1 MQNNKAVPAW
11 LILILGLAGVALIV
25 ISVIAGLPVLF
36 AGSAGFSIFV
46 LLNTNAPLWC
56 KFGAPVALFTA
67 AIMLPGFSLFE
78 ILPYGLLFSIA
89 CLLWYQERNY
99 SLREIELLETLSNS
113 LSGAKA
119 PSEVA
124 LIAVNSLGSIAGID
138 NAAVFV
144 HDTRKKK
151 LILLSG
157 SRTYRP
163 FLSIPVSRGICGRA
177 VRFKEPQFVSNVLED
192 PDYIDI
198 GPASAS
204 RSAIPLFSGGSV
216 VGLLNVDFL
225 SKGEM
230 TPQRIFLL
238 GKAATVISSFLGQA
252 VRRER
257 FDRSFRRVLNAYREQ
272 KTWRHW
278 LSARQEEEAMLKKS
292 EEPKERLALLLLD
305 VFREPG
311 VLLETETLCRNLVDQ
326 IFEKLGYPNI
336 NIVVKDSLQAD
347 TGATSFHIAA
357 QCGISQ
363 AQYVHVLREDNL
375 KGIWGKVI
383 ESKEPYLCRDCE
395 ADSCYIMGNPAT
407 KCELTVPIVLNET
420 VWGLIDLQSD
430 EKNAFS
436 DDDIRVISFIATNLA
451 ILFENTNVIAM
462 MEQRGERMRLLH
474 DVVQSLAFSP
484 SVSDLCDRVVDSVS
498 RTLGFAAVSIYK
510 VTEDLV
516 PQVTAS
522 SAYPVSEYGRINEI
536 MRKGN
541 SLVGK
546 VAREGKLR
554 NTKDVYLDDSW
565 IPIVPS
571 ARSQLDVPIEFGGT
585 LFGVLVFEDDSV
597 NAFSRMDEE
606 LFSIMARHIA
616 AAWKMHTILD
626 SLKEQTLRDP
636 MTGLWNTRYLK
647 GRIEEELSRSRRHGT
662 SFSVVM
668 IDVGDFKRINDR
680 FGHLEGDAVIR
691 MIGEKLLAEVRQYDA
706 VARYGGDEFVI
717 VLPGTSR
724 EETEVLLERIT
735 QFEIETGN
743 GVREIIHLDSGVA
756 VSGENGETIG
766 EILREADL
774 AMYRMK
780 EISKR
785 G

>member
-1 MQNNKAVPAW
+1 MPKNNAVPAW
-11 LILILGLAGVALIV
+11 LILILGLAGAALTG
-25 ISVIAGLPVLF
+25 ISVVAGLPVLF
-36 AGSAGFSIFV
+36 AGSAGFSVFL
-46 LLNTNAPLWC
+46 LLNTNVPLWC
-56 KFGAPVALFTA
+56 KFGAPAALVTVG
-67 AIMLPGFSLFE
+67 IMLLGFPPFE
-78 ILPYGLLFSIA
+78 MLAYGLLFAIA
-89 CLLWYQERNY
+89 CLLWHQER
-99 SLREIELLETLSNS
+99 SSALGEIQLFETLSDS
-113 LSGAKA
+113 LSGAKD

-124 LIAVNSLGSIAGID
+124 MIVVNSLGSIAGID

-144 HDTRKKK
+144 HDARKKR

-163 FLSIPVSRGICGRA
+163 FLSIPVSSGICGRA
-177 VRFKEPQFVSNVLED
+177 VRLKEPQLVLNVLED
-192 PDYIDI
+192 ADYIDI
-198 GPASAS
+198 GPASVS
-204 RSAIPLFSGGSV
+204 RFAIPLLWRGSV

-252 VRRER
+252 VRQER

-272 KTWRHW
+272 KSWRHW
-278 LSARQEEEAMLKKS
+278 LAARQEEEAMINRS
-292 EEPKERLALLLLD
+292 GAAKERLALLLLD
-305 VFREPG
+305 IFREPG
-311 VLLETETLCRNLVDQ
+311 ALLETEMLCRNLVDQ

-336 NIVVKDSLQAD
+336 NIVVKDSLQTD
-347 TGATSFHIAA
+347 TGVNSFHIAA

-383 ESKEPYLCRDCE
+383 ESKEPYLCSDCE
-395 ADSCYIMGNPAT
+395 SDPCYIMGNPAT
-407 KCELTVPIVLNET
+407 KCELAVPIVLNET

-436 DDDIRVISFIATNLA
+436 YDDIRVMSFIATNLA
-451 ILFENTNVIAM
+451 ILFENTNVISM

-484 SVSDLCDRVVDSVS
+484 TVADLCDRVVDYVS
-498 RTLGFAAVSIYK
+498 GTLGFAAVSIYK
-510 VTEDLV
+510 VVEDLI
-516 PQVTAS
+516 PQVVAS
-522 SAYPVSEYGRINEI
+522 SAYPASEYGRVNEI

-546 VAREGKLR
+546 TARDGKIR
-554 NTKDVYLDDSW
+554 NTRDVYLDDSW
-565 IPIVPS
+565 IPVVPS

-606 LFSIMARHIA
+606 LFSVMARHIA

-662 SFSVVM
+662 PFSVVM

-680 FGHLEGDAVIR
+680 HGHLEGDAFIR

-724 EETEVLLERIT
+724 EETEILLERIT
-735 QFEIETGN
+735 QFEVETDN
-743 GVREIIHLDSGVA
+743 GAREIIHLDSGIA

-785 G
+785 S